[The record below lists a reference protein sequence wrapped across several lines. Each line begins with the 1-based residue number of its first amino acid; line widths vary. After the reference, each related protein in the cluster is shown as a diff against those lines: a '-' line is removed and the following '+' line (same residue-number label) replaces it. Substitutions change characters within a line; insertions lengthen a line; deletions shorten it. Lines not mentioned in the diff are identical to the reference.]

1 VAVIAAA
8 AAAAA
13 AAVRWVWEG
22 RIRPSLQTV
31 AVRAV
36 RPPQLVRLLPLVW
49 QRRSSFKNV
58 LVLDFHANETM
69 KAVLALVR
77 GVCWNRPF
85 REQD

>member
-1 VAVIAAA
+1 VAVIA

-13 AAVRWVWEG
+13 AAVRWVWEC

-36 RPPQLVRLLPLVW
+36 RPLQLVRLLLLVW
-49 QRRSSFKNV
+49 QRRNSFKNV
-58 LVLDFHANETM
+58 PVLDFHANETM
-69 KAVLALVR
+69 KAVLALVH
-77 GVCWNRPF
+77 GACWNCLF